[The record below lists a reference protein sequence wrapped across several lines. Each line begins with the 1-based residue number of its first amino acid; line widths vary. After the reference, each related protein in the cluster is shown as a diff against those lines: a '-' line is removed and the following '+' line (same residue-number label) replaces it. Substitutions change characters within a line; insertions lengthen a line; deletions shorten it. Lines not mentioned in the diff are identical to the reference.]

1 MKLKELCGGHI
12 LSGVE
17 TGTKKRS
24 QVIWVNYIKFCLDG
38 TVYVAVEDPDDGY
51 RSTCEELEVEAN
63 GVCNIKI
70 PDTYVTCS
78 MAPDGTSSN
87 DVLIITDVATG
98 KPVLE
103 VGTENYVDY
112 YPCCVMRWMPENLVW
127 NQEWNQEKKK
137 DCKHPLP
144 HVGYTPIED
153 RKQTFVEEAKYESPI
168 TVAAE
173 QMKVAFEGSVME
185 AIQSFGINVDLDE
198 LTKALAYDRGQYEQ
212 GWLDGL
218 TWMRNR
224 MRKAAQE
231 IGQQLL
237 ENTARVGAD
246 SLLTCGKAIGITSY
260 LDALRKFYEEEEE

>member
-17 TGTKKRS
+17 TGTKKRD
-24 QVIWVNYIKFCLDG
+24 QVTWVNYIKFCLDD
-38 TVYVAVEDPDDGY
+38 TVYMAVEDPDDGY
-51 RSTCEELEVEAN
+51 RSTCEELEVETN

-78 MAPDGTSSN
+78 MAPDGTNSN
-87 DVLIITDVATG
+87 DVLVITDVATG

-103 VGTENYVDY
+103 VGTENYDDY
-112 YPCCVMRWMPENLVW
+112 YPCCVMRWMPENLV
-127 NQEWNQEKKK
+127 WNQEKKK

-144 HVGYTPIED
+144 HVGYTPIEAHES
-153 RKQTFVEEAKYESPI
+153 TLTAAAKYESPI

-173 QMKVAFEGSVME
+173 QMKVAFEGEVMK
-185 AIQSFGINVDLDE
+185 AVQSFGVNVDLDE
-198 LTKALAYDRGQYEQ
+198 LAKALAYDRDQYEQ
-212 GWLDGL
+212 GFLDGL

-224 MRKAAQE
+224 TRKAILE

-237 ENTARVGAD
+237 ENTANVGAD
-246 SLLTCGKAIGITSY
+246 SLLTCGKAVGITSY
-260 LDALRKFYEEEEE
+260 LDALRKFYEEESV